1 MREIAAA
8 AGRSDFLIVT
18 PGVRPAGAD
27 KGDQQRVATPAEAL
41 RAGASHLVV
50 ARPVIAADDP
60 VMAAARI
67 AAEMDGVRAA

>member
-1 MREIAAA
+1 M
-8 AGRSDFLIVT
+8 T

-50 ARPVIAADDP
+50 ARPVVAADSP
-60 VMAAARI
+60 AMAAARI
-67 AAEMDGVRAA
+67 ASEMLEIA